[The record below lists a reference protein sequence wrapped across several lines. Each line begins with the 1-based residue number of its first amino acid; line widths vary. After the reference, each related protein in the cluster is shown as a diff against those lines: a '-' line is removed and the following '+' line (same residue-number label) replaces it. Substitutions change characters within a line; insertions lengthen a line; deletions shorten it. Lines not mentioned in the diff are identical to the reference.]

1 MKKISLIIICLL
13 LCICTGCGS
22 FSTECGFFSAEHV
35 IDYYIEGTYYIANIS
50 KIMDSKIVDT
60 TKKDNTLNIVFENG
74 VEYTGEIQIT
84 DNTLISTSKIQ
95 FDELDDNKIQLFLI
109 DAFGAEDKYLADEF
123 YDAYLNG
130 NDYKKEISSNMMAEM
145 NLSSLK
151 NDEKL
156 FVFTLTGNW

>member
-1 MKKISLIIICLL
+1 MKKISLIVICLL

-22 FSTECGFFSAEHV
+22 SEYRFFSAEHV
-35 IDYYIEGTYYIANIS
+35 IDYYIEGTYYIANMS

-60 TKKDNTLNIVFENG
+60 TRKDNTLNIVFENG
-74 VEYTGEIQIT
+74 VEYTSEIQIT

-109 DAFGAEDKYLADEF
+109 EAFGAEDKYLADEF
-123 YDAYLNG
+123 YDAYLKG

-145 NLSSLK
+145 NLSSLE

-156 FVFTLTGNW
+156 FVFTFTGKW